1 MAMNGFDL
9 DEFVSLEE
17 LIRRT
22 REILWKMPSARR
34 FIQALEAEAAQD
46 GETYVSMFE
55 YLLEV
60 VAEVFMPAVE
70 EDDDK
75 DVIRSFLGICEE
87 LLSMNSSLL
96 RESVDDLVAKLLIRD
111 YPHLISQSG
120 LQLQKLIATH

>member
-1 MAMNGFDL
+1 MTMNDFDR

-17 LIRRT
+17 QIRRT

-34 FIQALEAEAAQD
+34 FIQALDAEAEQD
-46 GETYVSMFE
+46 GETYISMFE
-55 YLLEV
+55 YLLEI

-70 EDDDK
+70 ENDDK
-75 DVIRSFLGICEE
+75 DVIRSFLDICEE

-96 RESVDDLVAKLLIRD
+96 GENVDDLVAKLLIRH

-120 LQLQKLIATH
+120 PQLQELIATH

>member
-1 MAMNGFDL
+1 MTMNDFDR

-17 LIRRT
+17 QIRRT

-34 FIQALEAEAAQD
+34 FIQALDAEAEQD
-46 GETYVSMFE
+46 GETYISMFE

-75 DVIRSFLGICEE
+75 DVIKSFLNICEE
-87 LLSMNSSLL
+87 LLSMNSGLL
-96 RESVDDLVAKLLIRD
+96 RESVDDLVAKLLIQD
-111 YPHLISQSG
+111 YPHLIPQSG
-120 LQLQKLIATH
+120 PQLKKLIATH

>member
-1 MAMNGFDL
+1 MNDFDL
-9 DEFVSLEE
+9 NEFVSLEE
-17 LIRRT
+17 QILRT

-34 FIQALEAEAAQD
+34 FIQELDAEAEQA
-46 GETYVSMFE
+46 GETYISMFD

-70 EDDDK
+70 DDDE
-75 DVIRSFLGICEE
+75 DVINSFLGICEE

-111 YPHLISQSG
+111 YPHLIPQSG
-120 LQLQKLIATH
+120 PQLRKLIVTH

>member
-1 MAMNGFDL
+1 MTMNEFDL
-9 DEFVSLEE
+9 DESVSLEE

-22 REILWKMPSARR
+22 RKILWKIPSARR
-34 FIQALEAEAAQD
+34 FIQALEVEAEQE

-70 EDDDK
+70 DDDK
-75 DVIRSFLGICEE
+75 DVIGSFLGICEE
-87 LLSMNSSLL
+87 LLGMNSSLL

-111 YPHLISQSG
+111 HPYLIPQSG
-120 LQLQKLIATH
+120 PQLQELIATH